1 MEAHHSTDYG
11 SNRESSED
19 SSIENYGC
27 AIYCF
32 EPNLSLKSFQHT
44 SACTETKEN
53 LQSVSSLQ
61 ENATYNSDF
70 KQTDE
75 VDWFYCAECSFKGKL
90 KKHLVRHIWDSHST
104 KRHECDKCSFKCKR
118 KMNLTLHINNVHL
131 NDKDVKWRKCN
142 ECAFKTKYG
151 VSLKRHVNG
160 NHLDDTKIKW
170 YKCHNCSFRTKRA
183 ENLKRHEISIHLNDE
198 EIKWYKCEDCS
209 YKSKRNSNLKRHVK
223 IHLKIK

>member
-11 SNRESSED
+11 SNRESSEETSSED
-19 SSIENYGC
+19 SRIENYVG
-27 AIYCF
+27 AKYCF

-118 KMNLTLHINNVHL
+118 KANLTRHINNLHL
-131 NDKDVKWRKCN
+131 NNKDVKSYKCN
-142 ECAFKTKYG
+142 QCSFKTKYEA
-151 VSLKRHVNG
+151 SLKRHA
-160 NHLDDTKIKW
+160 
-170 YKCHNCSFRTKRA
+170 SR
-183 ENLKRHEISIHLNDE
+183 RH
-198 EIKWYKCEDCS
+198 KK
-209 YKSKRNSNLKRHVK
+209 
-223 IHLKIK
+223 